1 MSDIPNSDLDYGLY
15 LIEKDLLK
23 IDRILSTFDL
33 PVSVYD
39 WNSYNVNLLISYE
52 LDYDETAE

>member
-1 MSDIPNSDLDYGLY
+1 VSDIPNSDLDYGLY